1 VLSKTLQKR
10 KCPWTISNREF
21 RASCWRLHE
30 VCGSP
35 PAHQQAL
42 ARGARSVRSGGCDL
56 RLKGRVTGWQLC
68 VAFERRHHRLTCLVC
83 RFGASQVHFRAMG
96 TGSAPAPFPVI
107 NRKPTL
113 GATLRNFTF
122 GDLCSMF
129 GCTVAGGVWGFAA
142 GAHAHAL
149 RSSAPCTTWLVA
161 FALNLP
167 ASLVPPSS
175 RSLPAARSFAY
186 RRQAPSA
193 AWQHQPRYDCVLCC
207 LCLLLPGLVAPAHR
221 PAAERVRV
229 LLRRRPL
236 RESELDNALH
246 LS

>member
-1 VLSKTLQKR
+1 MLSKTLQKR

-35 PAHQQAL
+35 PAHQQVL

-142 GAHAHAL
+142 GARAHASTL
-149 RSSAPCTTWLVA
+149 QRTLHELACSFRAELACI
-161 FALNLP
+161 
-167 ASLVPPSS
+167 
-175 RSLPAARSFAY
+175 ARSA
-186 RRQAPSA
+186 
-193 AWQHQPRYDCVLCC
+193 V
-207 LCLLLPGLVAPAHR
+207 
-221 PAAERVRV
+221 
-229 LLRRRPL
+229 
-236 RESELDNALH
+236 
-246 LS
+246 

>member
-1 VLSKTLQKR
+1 MLSMTLQKR
-10 KCPWTISNREF
+10 KRPWTISNRE
-21 RASCWRLHE
+21 RSVVLAPANE

-68 VAFERRHHRLTCLVC
+68 VAFERRHQRLTCLVC

-175 RSLPAARSFAY
+175 RSTPAARSLRAAGKPLRRHGSINLAMTACSVAFAY
-186 RRQAPSA
+186 SFQAS
-193 AWQHQPRYDCVLCC
+193 W
-207 LCLLLPGLVAPAHR
+207 HR
-221 PAAERVRV
+221 
-229 LLRRRPL
+229 LTGQRPN
-236 RESELDNALH
+236 ESECYYAGVPFEKVN
-246 LS
+246 

>member
-1 VLSKTLQKR
+1 MLSSSNSSVREARLQ
-10 KCPWTISNREF
+10 
-21 RASCWRLHE
+21 
-30 VCGSP
+30 
-35 PAHQQAL
+35 L
-42 ARGARSVRSGGCDL
+42 ARSRAPRARSVRSGVCDL
-56 RLKGRVTGWQLC
+56 RLRGRVTGWQLC
-68 VAFERRHHRLTCLVC
+68 VAFERRHQRLTCLAC
-83 RFGASQVHFRAMG
+83 RFAASQVHLRAMG

-142 GAHAHAL
+142 GAL
-149 RSSAPCTTWLVA
+149 MPPRSSAPCTTWLVA

-175 RSLPAARSFAY
+175 RSPPAARSFAC
-186 RRQAPSA
+186 RRQAPSMPNCPLA
-193 AWQHQPRYDCVLCC
+193 LYTSFDR
-207 LCLLLPGLVAPAHR
+207 R
-221 PAAERVRV
+221 TVRV
-229 LLRRRPL
+229 CVIILPHRLLHTECARRGVRPQS
-236 RESELDNALH
+236 ESRMIALPYSTQLG

>member
-1 VLSKTLQKR
+1 M
-10 KCPWTISNREF
+10 
-21 RASCWRLHE
+21 
-30 VCGSP
+30 
-35 PAHQQAL
+35 
-42 ARGARSVRSGGCDL
+42 
-56 RLKGRVTGWQLC
+56 
-68 VAFERRHHRLTCLVC
+68 AFERRHQRLTCLVC
-83 RFGASQVHFRAMG
+83 RFAASQVHFRAMG

-149 RSSAPCTTWLVA
+149 RSARAPCTTWLVA

-175 RSLPAARSFAY
+175 RSLPAARSFAC

-193 AWQHQPRYDCVLCC
+193 AWQHQPRYDCVLCR
-207 LCLLLPGLVAPAHR
+207 LRLLLPGLVAPAHR

-236 RESELDNALH
+236 RESELDSALH